1 MEYGILCLVPIGI
14 ALVLSFVTR
23 DALLSILVGVL
34 VGTVIMGQNP
44 IFGLSSILQSALGN
58 ADFIW
63 VAAIEVFIGIMVAY
77 FQKSGAIKAFADKI
91 ASYGLTRK
99 MTGGA
104 AAILGLIVY
113 FSDYFSPLYV
123 GNVMRPLTDKA
134 LISRE
139 KLAFICDCTS
149 APVACMLGPFCSWGV
164 YVAGLLVGLGTIA
177 DADMAMTAVFKG
189 VPFNFYCIFMFLF
202 CLLNA
207 FGIIP
212 DFGPMKK
219 AEKRALEEGKV
230 FRDGANPMLSKELG
244 EIEPNE
250 GVKANLIL
258 DFIIPALIIF
268 TVILG
273 TYIILGSAKTL
284 EAFITVVA
292 YQFIVMWV
300 RKMANLKELM
310 DTAIQGIKAVLA
322 AILILAMAYCIN
334 AITKQM
340 GTADFIINATESFMT
355 PALLVTVTF
364 LVCAVI
370 SFLTGSSWGTFAIMI
385 PIVVPLAFAVNGGEI
400 GTIVF
405 MTIGAVE
412 GGGTFGDH
420 CSPISDTTILS
431 SLAAGSD
438 HVDHNTTQ
446 IPYAVL
452 VAAISCI
459 VTLVLGITMF

>member
-1 MEYGILCLVPIGI
+1 MEYGILCLAPVVV
-14 ALVLSFVTR
+14 ALVLCFVTK
-23 DALLSILVGVL
+23 DALLSILLGVI

-44 IFGLSSILQSALGN
+44 VFGLSSILQNALGN

-77 FQKSGAIKAFADKI
+77 FQKSGAIKTFADKI
-91 ASYGLTRK
+91 AGMGLTRR

-149 APVACMLGPFCSWGV
+149 APVACMLGPFASWGV
-164 YVAGLLVGLGTIA
+164 YMAGLLVGLGTIA
-177 DADMAMTAVFKG
+177 DADMGMTAVMKA
-189 VPFNFYCIFMFLF
+189 VPFNFYCILMFLF
-202 CLLNA
+202 CLLNS
-207 FGIIP
+207 FNIIP

-219 AEKRALEEGKV
+219 AEERALKEGKV
-230 FRDGANPMLSKELG
+230 VRDGAQPMLSKELG
-244 EIEPNE
+244 EIIPNE
-250 GVKANLIL
+250 GVKASIVL
-258 DFIIPALIIF
+258 DFLVPALIIF
-268 TVILG
+268 SIILG
-273 TYIILGSAKTL
+273 TFIFMGSAKTL
-284 EAFITVVA
+284 EAFIATVF
-292 YQFIVMWV
+292 YQFLRMLIC
-300 RKMANLKELM
+300 KMASLKELM
-310 DTAIQGIKAVLA
+310 NTAVDGIKAVLS

-334 AITKQM
+334 SITKGL
-340 GTADFIINATESFMT
+340 GTADYIIGLTESFMT

-364 LVCAVI
+364 LTCAFI
-370 SFLTGSSWGTFAIMI
+370 SFLTGSSWGTFAIMT
-385 PIVVPLAFAVNGGEI
+385 PIAIPLAFTITGGEI
-400 GTIVF
+400 DTVLLC
-405 MTIGAVE
+405 TVGAIL

-420 CSPISDTTILS
+420 CSPMSDTTILS

-438 HVDHNTTQ
+438 HMDHNTTQ

-452 VAAISCI
+452 VAAITCAL
-459 VTLVLGITMF
+459 TLAIGFML

>member
-1 MEYGILCLVPIGI
+1 MEYGILCLAPVVV
-14 ALVLSFVTR
+14 ALVLCFVTK
-23 DALLSILVGVL
+23 DALLSILLGVI

-44 IFGLSSILQSALGN
+44 VFGLSSILQNALGN

-91 ASYGLTRK
+91 AGMGLTRR

-149 APVACMLGPFCSWGV
+149 APVACMLGPFASWGV
-164 YVAGLLVGLGTIA
+164 YMAGLLVGLGTIA
-177 DADMAMTAVFKG
+177 DADMGMTAVMKA
-189 VPFNFYCIFMFLF
+189 VPFNFYCIIMFVF
-202 CLLNA
+202 CLLNS
-207 FGIIP
+207 FNIIP

-230 FRDGANPMLSKELG
+230 VRDGAQPMLSKELG
-244 EIEPNE
+244 EIIPND
-250 GVKANLIL
+250 GVKASILL
-258 DFIIPALIIF
+258 DFLIPALIIF
-268 TVILG
+268 SIILG
-273 TYIILGSAKTL
+273 TFIFMGSAKTL
-284 EAFITVVA
+284 EAFIATVF
-292 YQFIVMWV
+292 YQFLRMLIC
-300 RKMANLKELM
+300 RMATLKELM
-310 DTAIQGIKAVLA
+310 ATAVDGIKAVLS

-334 AITKQM
+334 SITKGL
-340 GTADFIINATESFMT
+340 GTADFIISLTESFMT

-364 LVCAVI
+364 LTCAII
-370 SFLTGSSWGTFAIMI
+370 SFLTGSSWGTFAIMT
-385 PIVVPLAFAVNGGEI
+385 PIAIPLAFTVSGGEL
-400 GTIVF
+400 TTLVF
-405 MTIGAVE
+405 MTIGAIE

-420 CSPISDTTILS
+420 CSPMSDTTILS

-438 HVDHNTTQ
+438 HMDHNATQ

-452 VAAISCI
+452 CAAIACV
-459 VTLVLGITMF
+459 VTLVLGFTM